1 MSPYR
6 EEFSDFV
13 SIPPKP
19 IHAAN
24 KRTFMATGHG
34 TITIL
39 LPNRDRNTTV
49 RLFDVLYAPS
59 IAITLISASHIDEA
73 GYSIH
78 LQHGICQ
85 ISDPSNRIVARIPRT
100 NNLYKVVSH
109 TLSSS
114 AQLAKSSP
122 LITCRGEE
130 EEASANLVLS
140 AKELHRRLGHISL
153 KSAKKLIT
161 DGLVKGITLNNH
173 STDHELCTAC
183 V

>member
-1 MSPYR
+1 M
-6 EEFSDFV
+6 
-13 SIPPKP
+13 
-19 IHAAN
+19 
-24 KRTFMATGHG
+24 
-34 TITIL
+34 
-39 LPNRDRNTTV
+39 
-49 RLFDVLYAPS
+49 
-59 IAITLISASHIDEA
+59 
-73 GYSIH
+73 
-78 LQHGICQ
+78 
-85 ISDPSNRIVARIPRT
+85 

-161 DGLVKGITLNNH
+161 DGLVKGITLDNH
-173 STDHELCTAC
+173 SADHELCTAC
-183 V
+183 VQAKMTWVSFPKECMRA